1 MHWTQW
7 TSIVFIERDQQ
18 EAMIQQIA
26 VQWLCPI
33 DTIKWT
39 QHGHPLCPLD
49 ISIVSIVS
57 IEHQWTPSTILDD
70 VQWTSIMSIDTMD
83 TAHKPTWLFTFIF
96 IIISRDRPYGL
107 ICFVSYQHPL
117 SGYVRYEQE
126 ELNAKLNFLMRATAA
141 CNILTPLER
150 AWVVGEAYTNKP
162 WSLKACYGGGYKRR
176 KKYPKTSKLCCVQL
190 LFYVIA
196 PPPFYADMK
205 HGSLDKQHVCYW
217 YCVTAAFS
225 NWVIELPSERLWRAR
240 IEHWTVTSFCIL
252 CAVRVSKYFLGFG
265 KRVGS
270 KSKYSTLLTK

>member
-1 MHWTQW
+1 MDTHWTPIGHIHCVHW
-7 TSIVFIERDQQ
+7 TP
-18 EAMIQQIA
+18 M
-26 VQWLCPI
+26 
-33 DTIKWT
+33 DTIDNFGWCPMDVHYVHWHNG
-39 QHGHPLCPLD
+39 HGSQTYMAFYLY
-49 ISIVSIVS
+49 
-57 IEHQWTPSTILDD
+57 
-70 VQWTSIMSIDTMD
+70 
-83 TAHKPTWLFTFIF
+83 F